1 MLHNIYKQNAVNCV
15 LKRRLTAVGSFFRN
29 KSHIL
34 IYFFKFL
41 KLYVWF
47 SLLRLVNLAF
57 KKAMNI
63 IHLGIACMEMQ
74 TVQWYATITSDR
86 SFTLFSYRCCNFLII
101 QLCIPKFVLFTRNTC
116 TLELWNLYV
125 FITLIYSFF
134 AIVRRVL
141 RTQSNIYEGALFGKV
156 IMMFAWF

>member
-1 MLHNIYKQNAVNCV
+1 MLHNIYKENAVNCV

-34 IYFFKFL
+34 IYFLKFL

-63 IHLGIACMEMQ
+63 IHLAIACMEMQ
-74 TVQWYATITSDR
+74 TV
-86 SFTLFSYRCCNFLII
+86 L
-101 QLCIPKFVLFTRNTC
+101 
-116 TLELWNLYV
+116 
-125 FITLIYSFF
+125 
-134 AIVRRVL
+134 
-141 RTQSNIYEGALFGKV
+141 
-156 IMMFAWF
+156 